1 MSTESLFAV
10 LAGWLILHQRLTPRE
25 MLGAALMA
33 VAIVLAQLA
42 PQKDDLSRGT

>member
-25 MLGAALMA
+25 LLGAALIA
-33 VAIVLAQLA
+33 VAVVLAQLA
-42 PQKDDLSRGT
+42 PSSPEA